1 MTIKQVKST
10 YSSHEHTSCP
20 LTEKLV
26 ISGYQQTRGGYID
39 IAKGLAMEVDFQKN
53 QPSQFWH
60 LMSYC
65 DTKRDED
72 KFTKSIVCGELIFWM
87 AEVLDCVPKEH
98 MESLVN
104 EIISS
109 RIPASNGRYVYDRKR
124 WNKEIQKL
132 CFDSI
137 ANAINQIQ

>member
-1 MTIKQVKST
+1 
-10 YSSHEHTSCP
+10 
-20 LTEKLV
+20 
-26 ISGYQQTRGGYID
+26 
-39 IAKGLAMEVDFQKN
+39 MEIDFQKN
-53 QPSQFWH
+53 QLSQYWH

-65 DTKRDED
+65 DAKRED
-72 KFTKSIVCGELIFWM
+72 DLFTKSVVCGELIFWM

-98 MESLVN
+98 LENLVN

-109 RIPASNGRYVYDRKR
+109 RIPASNGRYIYDRKR

-137 ANAINQIQ
+137 SSVIKQIQ

>member
-1 MTIKQVKST
+1 MTIKHVKSI
-10 YSSHEHTSCP
+10 YCFHEHTPCP

-26 ISGYQQTRGGYID
+26 AAGYQQTCGGYID
-39 IAKGLAMEVDFQKN
+39 KAKSLSIEVDCLSNK
-53 QPSQFWH
+53 PSQFWH

-72 KFTKSIVCGELIFWM
+72 KFTKSVVCGELIFWM
-87 AEVLDCVPKEH
+87 AEVLDCVSKDA
-98 MESLVN
+98 MEKLLN

-109 RIPASNGRYVYDRKR
+109 RIPAPKGRYIYDRRR
-124 WNKEIQKL
+124 WNKEIQNL

-137 ANAINQIQ
+137 ASVINQIQ